1 MPTIALV
8 VAFAIATAVLAPAT
22 QVLARDSALN
32 TISARDRE
40 LARQHYRLGMEAMR
54 DESWEKAADEFR
66 AAIKLD
72 RLFVMAHYG
81 LGQTQ
86 MALQNYAAALQ
97 AFLACRA
104 AHSELAALQQS
115 DLALADQR
123 RDDEIREL
131 KEGIRIFQRE
141 ADIRAAGGAAKAL
154 SPQNSV
160 LRLES
165 RLHQL
170 EMEKGKGLYTA
181 ETPAEFSLAIGS
193 AYFRSG
199 KIEAAEQAYR
209 EAVKANSKMGEAHN
223 NLAVVY
229 LMQGRLRD
237 AESEMKAAEKSGFAV
252 NPRFK
257 DDLRK
262 AKEAAPLR

>member
-1 MPTIALV
+1 MPTI
-8 VAFAIATAVLAPAT
+8 VLAVALAALTTSLPA
-22 QVLARDSALN
+22 QDSALSA
-32 TISARDRE
+32 ISERDRA
-40 LARQHYRLGMEAMR
+40 LAREHYRAGTEAMR
-54 DESWEKAADEFR
+54 DESWEKAAEEFR
-66 AAIKLD
+66 ATIKLD

-86 MALQNYAAALQ
+86 MALHNYAAAVQ

-104 AHSELAALQQS
+104 AHNELAALQQS

-131 KEGIRIFQRE
+131 RESIRIFQRD
-141 ADIRAAGGAAKAL
+141 ADRRAAGGAAKAV
-154 SPQNSV
+154 SPENAV

-170 EMEKGKGLYTA
+170 EMERGKNIHTT

-209 EAVKANSKMGEAHN
+209 DAVKVNARMGEAHN

-229 LMQGRLRD
+229 LIQGRLGD

-262 AKEAAPLR
+262 AKESARPR

>member
-8 VAFAIATAVLAPAT
+8 LALAVAVPAPAT
-22 QVLARDSALN
+22 SLLVQDAVLNA
-32 TISARDRE
+32 ISARDRE
-40 LARQHYRLGMEAMR
+40 LARQHYRAGTEAMR
-54 DESWEKAADEFR
+54 DESWEKAAEEFR

-86 MALQNYAAALQ
+86 MALQNYAAAVQ

-115 DLALADQR
+115 DLAQADQR

-131 KEGIRIFQRE
+131 REGIRIFQRE
-141 ADIRAAGGAAKAL
+141 ADRRAAGGAAKAI

-170 EMEKGKGLYTA
+170 EMEKGKGIHTA
-181 ETPAEFSLAIGS
+181 ETPAEFSLALGS

-209 EAVKANSKMGEAHN
+209 EAVKVNSKMGEAHN
-223 NLAVVY
+223 NLAVVH
-229 LMQGRLRD
+229 LLQGRLGE
-237 AESEMKAAEKSGFAV
+237 AEAEMKAAEKSGFAV

-257 DDLRK
+257 EDLKK
-262 AKEAAPLR
+262 AKESATPR

>member
-8 VAFAIATAVLAPAT
+8 LAIAVLAPAT
-22 QVLARDSALN
+22 HLHAQDSALSM
-32 TISARDRE
+32 ISARDRQ
-40 LARQHYRLGMEAMR
+40 LARQRYRAGTEAMR

-66 AAIKLD
+66 AAVKLD

-86 MALQNYAAALQ
+86 MALQNYAAAVQ

-123 RDDEIREL
+123 RDDEIRDL
-131 KEGIRIFQRE
+131 REGIRIFQRE
-141 ADIRAAGGAAKAL
+141 ADRRAAGIASKAI

-170 EMEKGKGLYTA
+170 EMERGKGIHTT

-199 KIEAAEQAYR
+199 KIVAAEQAYR
-209 EAVKANSKMGEAHN
+209 DAVKVNSKMGEAHN

-229 LMQGRLRD
+229 LMQGRLGD

-257 DDLRK
+257 DDLKR
-262 AKEAAPLR
+262 AKESAPLR

>member
-1 MPTIALV
+1 MHKIAFVLA
-8 VAFAIATAVLAPAT
+8 VAAAVLAPAT
-22 QVLARDSALN
+22 EAHAQASVLS

-40 LARQHYRLGMEAMR
+40 LARQHYRAGTEAMR

-86 MALQNYAAALQ
+86 MALQNYAAAVQ

-131 KEGIRIFQRE
+131 KDGIRIFQRQ
-141 ADIRAAGGAAKAL
+141 ADIRAAGGAAKAV

-170 EMEKGKGLYTA
+170 EMEKGKGIHTT

-209 EAVKANSKMGEAHN
+209 EAVKVNSKMGEAHN

-229 LMQGRLRD
+229 LLEGRLGD

-257 DDLRK
+257 DDLKK
-262 AKEAAPLR
+262 AKESAPAR

>member
-1 MPTIALV
+1 
-8 VAFAIATAVLAPAT
+8 
-22 QVLARDSALN
+22 
-32 TISARDRE
+32 
-40 LARQHYRLGMEAMR
+40 
-54 DESWEKAADEFR
+54 
-66 AAIKLD
+66 LD

-86 MALQNYAAALQ
+86 MALRNYVAAVQ
-97 AFLACRA
+97 AFVDCRTV
-104 AHSELAALQQS
+104 HSELAALQQV
-115 DLALADQR
+115 DRALADQR

-131 KEGIRIFQRE
+131 RESIRLFQG
-141 ADIRAAGGAAKAL
+141 GGAKSA
-154 SPQNSV
+154 SPQNTI
-160 LRLES
+160 LRLET
-165 RLHQL
+165 RLQQL
-170 EMEKGKGLYTA
+170 ESDRRKGIHPI

-209 EAVKANSKMGEAHN
+209 DAVKVNAKMGEAHN

-229 LMQGRLRD
+229 LMKGRLSE

-257 DDLRK
+257 DDLKK
-262 AKEAAPLR
+262 AKESAPPR